1 MDGEVEKEK
10 SEEEIRS
17 VGDDMGLWSC
27 TLDMF
32 QEYQQVQ
39 NMLNTIEVDTKN
51 ELLAEKAFEDLI
63 TILNKYQEQPHLLD
77 PHLELML
84 DHLVRLARDPT
95 QAKSVTR
102 QTFKYLWLI
111 VKVRGHKIIFKKLPH
126 EVKDLIPVLELL
138 ECHDASEDFYQSY
151 VLLLWLSIIIY
162 NPFNMTIFDTTTTTT
177 TTTAGPTVIERIMTV
192 IKTHLNSAQKS
203 REMAAYLAARFL
215 TRPDLC
221 NQHLPSFIDN
231 CFEILDI
238 ESQTTNITA
247 IYHKLGVL
255 RSLGLIFKLG
265 RRDELAGHADTVF
278 GRLVASG
285 VTSAPETPI
294 RKLAVKLL
302 QRVGLI
308 FLRPKVAAWR
318 YQRGNRKLA
327 INVES
332 GRAVAAKEG
341 KKKDKEEVEVEEDE
355 EEVVREVEEVIDS
368 LLQSLKDK
376 DTVVRWSAAKGVGRL
391 TARLPRQFGD
401 EVVGAILELFTGRE
415 SDKAWHGGCLAL
427 AELARRGLLLPE
439 RLSEVT
445 PLVERALVYDELR
458 GQCSVGANIRDA
470 ACYLCWSMARAYHPQ
485 QLAPYV
491 QQLATG
497 LLIVALFDREIP
509 CRRAGSAAFQ
519 EHVGRQGAFP
529 HGIEIMTAIDYF
541 AVGKRTNAYL
551 NLSVLVAG
559 YPEYTQVLIDHLVE
573 KKVTHWDSVI
583 RELTA
588 KALYSLTMVCPEYLS
603 EKVLVGLVT
612 GAASGTLA
620 TRHGA
625 ILSLAH
631 VTHALSTVASRTH
644 TPLHTFINDEMLKKI
659 LAIISTLEERQ
670 LYRGLGGEYMKQA
683 SAVLIEK
690 ISLSQLPIDDNNI
703 ILKVWQDLLEDCIVS
718 ASDNIRTSAL
728 DALASFW
735 TTYHQPTT
743 PDKVEWRNKL
753 IHRYINVLHTTDRE
767 LYCLGYTAALG
778 CLPKS
783 LACGKFDVLLQ
794 ALLSTIAIRPNTATW
809 AETRRQAINSTLSLV
824 TTLGINANGK
834 ECDTVAKDGLTSIYS
849 VLFKSL
855 DDYTTNCRG
864 DIGAWV
870 REAALVALKTLTLA
884 VLKEDPG
891 LLSKDTVE
899 EMMYRVC
906 QQAVERIDRTRKVAG
921 TTLSALLYSS
931 PPLPHIPCE
940 DKLKAVFPRDT
951 CTTINWASEK
961 TTYTLFVQLLDQSQY
976 RPRLLLGITYST
988 GGIAANLSRYTSE
1001 ALHTYLNGRAD
1012 QPHLLHSFWDTLL
1025 HLFAEHQ
1032 KVDRITLPL
1041 IRTLSDLLMSSA
1053 VLDTILQD
1061 NDKAINQLIT
1071 LLRKECIKC
1080 SDYYKLT
1087 AVITIL
1093 CELLRLTSPTATRNV
1108 FTQMAIFLGYQYPK
1122 VRAMAATSL
1131 LTAIQ
1136 EYSEE
1141 RDLVQGGEETLE
1153 QINTILEDTEWMN
1166 NLNEARTQR
1175 NRICQLAG
1183 VSPPQPK
1190 MK

>member
-1 MDGEVEKEK
+1 
-10 SEEEIRS
+10 
-17 VGDDMGLWSC
+17 
-27 TLDMF
+27 
-32 QEYQQVQ
+32 
-39 NMLNTIEVDTKN
+39 
-51 ELLAEKAFEDLI
+51 
-63 TILNKYQEQPHLLD
+63 
-77 PHLELML
+77 
-84 DHLVRLARDPT
+84 
-95 QAKSVTR
+95 
-102 QTFKYLWLI
+102 
-111 VKVRGHKIIFKKLPH
+111 
-126 EVKDLIPVLELL
+126 
-138 ECHDASEDFYQSY
+138 
-151 VLLLWLSIIIY
+151 
-162 NPFNMTIFDTTTTTT
+162 MTIFDITTTS
-177 TTTAGPTVIERIMTV
+177 AGPTVIERIMTV

-221 NQHLPSFIDN
+221 NRHLPSFIDN
-231 CFEILDI
+231 CFEILDT
-238 ESQTTNITA
+238 ESQTTNINA

-255 RSLGLIFKLG
+255 RALGLIFKHG

-278 GRLVASG
+278 VRSGASG

-332 GRAVAAKEG
+332 GRAAAAAEEVG
-341 KKKDKEEVEVEEDE
+341 KKKKEKEEVEVEEDEEEE

-368 LLQSLKDK
+368 LLQALKDK
-376 DTVVRWSAAKGVGRL
+376 DTVVRWSAAKGVGRV
-391 TARLPRQFGD
+391 TARLPHQFGD

-445 PLVERALVYDELR
+445 PVVEQALVYDELR

-485 QLAPYV
+485 QLAPYI

-519 EHVGRQGAFP
+519 EHVGRQGTFP
-529 HGIEIMTAIDYF
+529 HGIEIMTTIDYF
-541 AVGKRTNAYL
+541 AVGNRTNAYL

-603 EKVLVGLVT
+603 EKVLFGLVRDST
-612 GAASGTLA
+612 GGTLA
-620 TRHGA
+620 IRHGA

-644 TPLHTFINDEMLKKI
+644 KPLHTFINDEMLKKI
-659 LAIISTLEERQ
+659 LVIISTLEERQ

-690 ISLSQLPIDDNNI
+690 ISLSQLPIDDDNI
-703 ILKVWQDLLEDCIVS
+703 ILKVWHDLLEECIVY
-718 ASDNIRTSAL
+718 AGENIRTSAL

-743 PDKVEWRNKL
+743 PDKVEWRNQL
-753 IHRYINVLHTTDRE
+753 IHRYINILHTTDRE

-783 LACGKFDVLLQ
+783 LACGKFDVLLP
-794 ALLSTIAIRPNTATW
+794 ALLSTIAIRPNTTAW

-824 TTLGINANGK
+824 TTLGINANEK
-834 ECDTVAKDGLTSIYS
+834 ECDTVGKDSLTSIYS
-849 VLFKSL
+849 VLLKSL
-855 DDYTTNCRG
+855 DDYTTNRRG

-870 REAALVALKTLTLA
+870 REAALVALKSLTLA

-891 LLSKDTVE
+891 LLSMDTVE
-899 EMMYRVC
+899 EMMCRVC

-921 TTLSALLYSS
+921 TTLTALLYSS
-931 PPLPHIPCE
+931 PPPLPHIPCE

-961 TTYTLFVQLLDQSQY
+961 TTYTLFVQLLDQPQY

-1001 ALHTYLNGRAD
+1001 ALHTYLNGRAE
-1012 QPHLLHSFWDTLL
+1012 QPHLLQSFWDTLL
-1025 HLFAEHQ
+1025 SLFAEHQ

-1041 IRTLSDLLMSSA
+1041 IRTLGDLLTSSA
-1053 VLDTILQD
+1053 VLDTVLQD
-1061 NDKAINQLIT
+1061 NDKATNQLIT

-1087 AVITIL
+1087 AVITVL
-1093 CELLRLTSPTATRNV
+1093 CELLRLSSPTATRNV

-1131 LTAIQ
+1131 LTALQ

-1183 VSPPQPK
+1183 VIPPQPK